1 MNLRKKIFVILFIIF
16 YSNFLIASEIKIE
29 RIVGNEIIT
38 NLDVEKQYK
47 LLTSLNKDLVNVE
60 KSKIYNFALSSL
72 IDGGK
77 INIDLNSTFLLRSF

>member
-47 LLTSLNKDLVNVE
+47 LLTSLNKDLVNVLI
-60 KSKIYNFALSSL
+60 KKILKL
-72 IDGGK
+72 C
-77 INIDLNSTFLLRSF
+77 STQ